1 MASYLKDHLDLSTL
15 QVKVRVLKE
24 ESKIS
29 IGAYCIVEDQ
39 VMIGK
44 IDSKSKKNDENL
56 QLKFK

>member
-39 VMIGK
+39 VMIGN